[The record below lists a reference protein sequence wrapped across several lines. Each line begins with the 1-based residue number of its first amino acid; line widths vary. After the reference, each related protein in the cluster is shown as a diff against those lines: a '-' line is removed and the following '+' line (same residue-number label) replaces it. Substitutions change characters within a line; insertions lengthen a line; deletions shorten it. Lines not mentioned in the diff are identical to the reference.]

1 MKKASIFIS
10 ILVLFAGLIVS
21 GCSSTMTSADKAGV
35 DSHAGHSDAAHS
47 DAAHPEMAQPAHPEM
62 KLVPG
67 QEVYACNCGAA
78 CDCNTLSNNPGK
90 CTCGVDLA
98 KVKVKSVGDGTAVL
112 LFGGEERTFKTKG
125 KYACAC
131 GEKCPCHTI
140 SQKPGKCTCGVEMIK
155 VN

>member
-1 MKKASIFIS
+1 MKKARILFSV
-10 ILVLFAGLIVS
+10 LVLFAGLIAS
-21 GCSSTMTSADKAGV
+21 GCSSTATTAGKAGV
-35 DSHAGHSDAAHS
+35 EAQPAHS
-47 DAAHPEMAQPAHPEM
+47 DAAHPAMAQPAHPEM

-78 CDCNTLSNNPGK
+78 CPCNTLSNNPGK
-90 CTCGVDLA
+90 CTCGKDMA

-131 GEKCPCHTI
+131 GEKCPCNTI
-140 SQKPGKCTCGVEMIK
+140 SQNPGKCTCGVEMIK